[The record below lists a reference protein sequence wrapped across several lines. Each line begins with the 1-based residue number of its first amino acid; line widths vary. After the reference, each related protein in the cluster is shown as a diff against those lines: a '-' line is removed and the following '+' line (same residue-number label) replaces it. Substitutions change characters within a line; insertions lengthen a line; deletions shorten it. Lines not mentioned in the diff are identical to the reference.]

1 MAWSVACV
9 LSSVLFPLP
18 LPVLSP
24 STWTRKSKGKVK
36 AQAFG
41 GFNSAPWP
49 GALAGHQYYV
59 FCTYPAGQG
68 WSPGE
73 HAGDDDAQAVRH
85 GNSTSPTPTPAQAP
99 THHPTADSGSRVD
112 RAFWTKDAS
121 DSPLHAARCSA
132 EKKIEDRIWKSL
144 AAALH

>member
-18 LPVLSP
+18 LPVLSS

-49 GALAGHQYYV
+49 GALAGHQYTILYLPRR
-59 FCTYPAGQG
+59 TGLEPRG
-68 WSPGE
+68 
-73 HAGDDDAQAVRH
+73 
-85 GNSTSPTPTPAQAP
+85 
-99 THHPTADSGSRVD
+99 
-112 RAFWTKDAS
+112 
-121 DSPLHAARCSA
+121 AR
-132 EKKIEDRIWKSL
+132 RG
-144 AAALH
+144 